1 MGFQVLLRE
10 VCNISQFRTCYFC
23 QQTKQLWKRG
33 TEERKEERKEE
44 EGRKL
49 RLTDVDL
56 DCTPNKKVLDQKQ
69 EGKTAAKLN

>member
-1 MGFQVLLRE
+1 MLLLSTNQA
-10 VCNISQFRTCYFC
+10 VV
-23 QQTKQLWKRG
+23 K
-33 TEERKEERKEE
+33 ERNRKGRKKGKKEE